1 MSQIN
6 GHLQGVPQM
15 TISFANGG
23 APTMVSHIP
32 THIQVPL
39 PPPSTST
46 VVVNN
51 GAATT
56 STPNRQN
63 STGSNNA
70 GSSSS
75 STSTSRSRTRNS
87 TDGNMVKCNFCPRKI
102 STNMVDAHRNECRM
116 IRCHECPQCGKR
128 FKARG
133 GLQQHS
139 RIHLQERAYG
149 CKFCPKRFTQK
160 SHLDQHER
168 IHTGK

>member
-1 MSQIN
+1 MSNIFQMSQIN

-46 VVVNN
+46 IVVNGNN
-51 GAATT
+51 GAAATGATT

-63 STGSNNA
+63 STGST
-70 GSSSS
+70 SS
-75 STSTSRSRTRNS
+75 STSTPRSRTRNS

-102 STNMVDAHRNECRM
+102 STSMVSL
-116 IRCHECPQCGKR
+116 I
-128 FKARG
+128 
-133 GLQQHS
+133 
-139 RIHLQERAYG
+139 Y
-149 CKFCPKRFTQK
+149 
-160 SHLDQHER
+160 
-168 IHTGK
+168 